1 VSAKRQS
8 VCVAF
13 FVCHFLLVAAV
24 SLHATI
30 SLFKTQVVS
39 SPAMSTTL
47 LEKLDRLPAALVPN
61 EASSVNLGQKVLATY
76 TNAAGIEAGY
86 GYFAPNIPANSSLV
100 FEFHDATGKVEY
112 DAPRGATGA
121 GSLRL
126 QTLLAQA
133 ASAELPEWREELAR
147 LLANSGRRFHPD
159 AISVRAFFGS
169 LSSPALSQYKA
180 GKRGMV
186 FNCRYVYDFKYST
199 DKGVDRARAAKGTS
213 LSLPR

>member
-8 VCVAF
+8 LCVAF
-13 FVCHFLLVAAV
+13 FVFQFLLVAAV
-24 SLHATI
+24 SLHATFI
-30 SLFKTQVVS
+30 LFKTHVVS
-39 SPAMSTTL
+39 WPSMSGTL
-47 LEKLDRLPAALVPN
+47 FEKLDQLPAALVPN
-61 EASSVNLGQKVLATY
+61 EASSVNFGQKLLATY

-86 GYFAPNIPANSSLV
+86 GYFAPNIPAESSLV
-100 FEFHDATGKVEY
+100 FEFHDANGKVKY
-112 DAPRGATGA
+112 GAPTVATEA

-133 ASAELPEWREELAR
+133 ASAELPEWREELVK
-147 LLANSGRRFHPD
+147 LLANSSRRFHPD

-169 LSSPALSQYKA
+169 LSPPDLNQYKA
-180 GKRGMV
+180 GKREMV

-199 DKGVDRARAAKGTS
+199 DTGVDRARATKATS